1 VEVWKLV
8 EVPGGISA
16 RAPQMALL
24 KSSQLM
30 GKPIGGREHLLLAAL
45 RATEVADVFVGS
57 IHHHGYLW
65 CLLVALRQAFYHL
78 TTEPFELVRARNPA
92 PLVVLSGALYSF

>member
-1 VEVWKLV
+1 MEIRELV
-8 EVPGGISA
+8 EVPGGIYA

-30 GKPIGGREHLLLAAL
+30 GKPIGGPEHLLLAAL
-45 RATEVADVFVGS
+45 RAAEVADVFVGS

-65 CLLVALRQAFYHL
+65 RLLTAL
-78 TTEPFELVRARNPA
+78 P
-92 PLVVLSGALYSF
+92 